1 MIQFLGVTKIYDSP
15 TKPIKAL
22 DNVSF
27 EINEGEFVF
36 LVGKSGSGKT
46 TIIRHL
52 IREESPSQGKIY
64 FADQDIT
71 KLNRSGVYQLRRMI
85 GIIFQDF
92 KLLEEKNIYENVAF
106 AMEAAGHNQKEIDET
121 VPYVLDIVNLADRAE
136 NFPRHLSGG
145 EKQRVAIARAISNNP
160 KLLIA
165 DEPTGNLDPEATWD
179 IVQILSKI
187 NKWGTTVIMCTHG
200 SEIVDT
206 LQKRV
211 LRLEKGKLIRD
222 DKKGTYDRVDEYTL
236 KNFQTKSEE
245 PEKSEKSK
253 DSTDDKIKKDTDEN
267 ITNDTEKL
275 AGPIDDEEKKKE
287 DKKKEEKDNKKNK
300 ETKKEEEKADKKQDE
315 KSESKS
321 KKDTKKV
328 LEKADKSSLKILKL
342 SKGLEEKLI
351 ENGYKDVEDIL
362 KAGIAKVNE
371 SLEKKEIKQLAKS
384 IKKFLTTE

>member
-52 IREESPSQGKIY
+52 IREEAPSKGKIY

-92 KLLEEKNIYENVAF
+92 KLLEEKNIYENVSF

-222 DKKGTYDRVDEYTL
+222 DKKGTYDRVDEYSL
-236 KNFQTKSEE
+236 KNFQTKSTEPEE
-245 PEKSEKSK
+245 KEKSEELQAPEESKSK
-253 DSTDDKIKKDTDEN
+253 TDSNGDKPDNEN
-267 ITNDTEKL
+267 EKNEKSDTEKL
-275 AGPIDDEEKKKE
+275 AGPIKSTDETDDKEKNNKSK
-287 DKKKEEKDNKKNK
+287 DKKKEKKNNNEK
-300 ETKKEEEKADKKQDE
+300 EA
-315 KSESKS
+315 
-321 KKDTKKV
+321 KKV

-342 SKGLEEKLI
+342 SKELEAKLI
-351 ENGYKDVEDIL
+351 ENGYEDVEDIL